1 MHRTSTLPSLVC
13 IAIALASTV
22 ASGQQIQTAS
32 SALAPRV
39 DRVFAAYDR
48 TDSPGCAVGIG
59 RDGQTLY
66 THGYGEANLEYDV
79 PITASSIFES
89 GSVAKQFTAAAIVLL
104 AQDGKLSLDD
114 DIRRYLPEVPDFGQ
128 TIRIRHLLT
137 HTSGLRD
144 QWELLGIEGRGP
156 GTQVHSPAT
165 TLDLVTH
172 QKALNFPPGT
182 EYSYSNT
189 GYSLLGIIVQRVS
202 GESLDAFTQ
211 SRLFKPLGMT
221 HTRWRDDFTA
231 VVKGR
236 TTAYSGT
243 AERGFHTDMSFTNM
257 IGNGGLLTTVGDLL
271 LWNENFYKPVVGGQA
286 FVDSM
291 QTRMVLR
298 SGRRITYALGLEV
311 TSYDGVP
318 EVSHSGAT
326 AGYRTFVARYP
337 NQHLSLAVLCNLGS
351 ANPVALGHQVADL
364 LLTKPSVAAQ
374 SGAATVSLTGTQ
386 VAHWAGSYVDLLTDR
401 VFHLSARGAT
411 LLNDDAPNAVLRP
424 VAPNVFQM
432 SNNAVLTFAGQSPS
446 RTLIVV
452 RQDADTSRFREVAA
466 RTAPT
471 ADRLVEYAGTY
482 TSEELDAQL
491 VIAVKDSQLVLR
503 RRPADEFMLH
513 PMYDDDFSSPL
524 GTLRFSRDAS
534 GRVTGFG
541 VFSGRIRDVRFAK
554 H

>member
-1 MHRTSTLPSLVC
+1 MHRTSTLLSLGC
-13 IAIALASTV
+13 IAIVIASTM
-22 ASGQQIQTAS
+22 ASGQQVQTVS
-32 SALAPRV
+32 NALAPRV
-39 DRVFAAYDR
+39 DRIFAAYDR
-48 TDSPGCAVGIG
+48 ADSPGCAVGVG

-114 DIRRYLPEVPDFGQ
+114 DIRRYLPEVPDLGQ

-165 TLDLVTH
+165 TLDLVMH
-172 QKALNFPPGT
+172 QKALNFAAGT

-243 AERGFHTDMSFTNM
+243 ADRGFRTDMSFTNM

-271 LWNENFYKPVVGGQA
+271 LWNENFFKPVVGGQA

-318 EVSHSGAT
+318 EISHSGAT
-326 AGYRTFVARYP
+326 AGYRTFLARYP
-337 NQHLSLAVLCNLGS
+337 NQQLSLAVLCNVGS
-351 ANPVALGHQVADL
+351 ANPVALGHQVADI

-374 SGAATVSLTGTQ
+374 SGAPTVTLTPAQ
-386 VAHWAGSYVDLLTDR
+386 VARWAGSYADPQTDR
-401 VFHLSARGAT
+401 VYRFSARGAA
-411 LLNDDAPNAVLRP
+411 LVIDDAPNTSIRASS
-424 VAPNVFQM
+424 PNVFLM
-432 SNNAVLTFAGQSPS
+432 SNNMVLAFDGQAPA
-446 RTLIVV
+446 RTLMAI
-452 RQDADTSRFREVAA
+452 RPDADTARFREVVQKPL
-466 RTAPT
+466 TAQRL
-471 ADRLVEYAGTY
+471 ADYAGTY
-482 TSEELDAQL
+482 ASEELDAQL
-491 VIAVKDSQLVLR
+491 VIAVKDGALVLR
-503 RRPADEFMLH
+503 RRPADEFTLRA
-513 PMYDDDFSSPL
+513 MYDDDFSSPL
-524 GTLRFSRDAS
+524 GTLRFSRDAN

-554 H
+554 R